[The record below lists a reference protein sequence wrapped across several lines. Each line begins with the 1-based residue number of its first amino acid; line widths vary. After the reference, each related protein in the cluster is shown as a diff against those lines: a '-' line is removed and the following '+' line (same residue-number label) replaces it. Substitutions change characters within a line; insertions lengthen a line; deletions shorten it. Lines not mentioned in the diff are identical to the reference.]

1 LKQVAGA
8 QGLAKECE
16 MARVKSGPHGYKR
29 HKKILKLN
37 KGYYGTK
44 SKLFRRAN
52 EQYLKS
58 QWYAYRDRRNRKR
71 DLRKLWIAR
80 INAAARQNG
89 TTYSKLVYGLRQTNI
104 NLNRKM
110 LADLAVREPEAFT
123 AIVEKAMG

>member
-1 LKQVAGA
+1 
-8 QGLAKECE
+8 
-16 MARVKSGPHGYKR
+16 MARVKGGPQGYRR

-58 QWYAYRDRRNRKR
+58 QWYAYRDRRVRKR

-89 TTYSKLVYGLRQTNI
+89 TTYSKLIHGLRQTEI

-110 LADLAVREPEAFT
+110 LADLAVREPDVFAEVVNT
-123 AIVEKAMG
+123 ALS

>member
-1 LKQVAGA
+1 
-8 QGLAKECE
+8 
-16 MARVKSGPHGYKR
+16 MARVKGGPHRYRR
-29 HKKILKLN
+29 HKKIIKLN

-71 DLRKLWIAR
+71 DLRRLWISR

-89 TTYSKLVYGLRQTNI
+89 TTYSKLIHGLRETQI

-110 LADLAVREPEAFT
+110 LADLAVREPEAFSEIVNK
-123 AIVEKAMG
+123 AIS

>member
-1 LKQVAGA
+1 
-8 QGLAKECE
+8 
-16 MARVKSGPHGYKR
+16 MARVKGGPHRYRR
-29 HKKILKLN
+29 HKKLLKLN

-44 SKLFRRAN
+44 GKLYRRAN

-89 TTYSKLVYGLRQTNI
+89 TTYSKLVHGLRQTQI

-110 LADLAVREPEAFT
+110 LADLAVREPVAF
-123 AIVEKAMG
+123 AEIVKKALS